1 MNIIRKTRLLAFTA
15 LPILTACGDSIPE
28 ASDEQLLTLLG
39 NSREVRG
46 EQLPPSIPRGV
57 EECVRLLSG
66 LEDEIVKDI
75 PADALGQM
83 KANCRSGLRD
93 HLEDPERN
101 PMGLELA
108 HFDER
113 ELGERISALAE
124 PSREAAQQ
132 AATEAQERYRQA
144 QIDDAKEVV
153 AGLLSSLDER
163 FVTFAELCT
172 DLDDAREAAQAQ
184 SVSLPAHLR
193 FYNPQ
198 PCNDYYAEQVR
209 TQAETLEERLS
220 SMEPSTG
227 SLFLM
232 PNVSAADPERLDALQ
247 EELESR
253 IQEIQGLLQSS

>member
-1 MNIIRKTRLLAFTA
+1 MNITHKTGLLAFMA
-15 LPILTACGDSIPE
+15 LPILSACGNAIPE

-39 NSREVRG
+39 DVREVRG
-46 EQLPPSIPRGV
+46 ETLPPSISRSF

-66 LEDEIVKDI
+66 LEDEVVKDI
-75 PADALGQM
+75 PDEFLGQM
-83 KANCRSGLRD
+83 KAECRSGLRD

-144 QIDDAKEVV
+144 QIDDAKEEV
-153 AGLLSSLDER
+153 ASLLSSLDER
-163 FVTFAELCT
+163 FAIFAELCT
-172 DLDDAREAAQAQ
+172 ELTDAREAAMAQ
-184 SVSLPAHLR
+184 NISLPTHLR

-198 PCNDYYAEQVR
+198 PCNDNYADQVR
-209 TQAETLEERLS
+209 AQAENLAERLS
-220 SMEPSTG
+220 SMEPNSG

-232 PNVSAADPERLDALQ
+232 PSFGATDAQRLDDLQ

-253 IQEIQGLLQSS
+253 LQELQTLSQAS

>member
-1 MNIIRKTRLLAFTA
+1 MNSTLKTGLLAFIA
-15 LPILTACGDSIPE
+15 LPILSACGNSVPE

-39 NSREVRG
+39 DVREVRG
-46 EQLPPSIPRGV
+46 ETLPPSLSRGL

-66 LEDEIVKDI
+66 LENEVVKDI
-75 PADALGQM
+75 PDEIIGQM
-83 KANCRSGLRD
+83 KADCRSGLRNY
-93 HLEDPERN
+93 LEDPDRN

-108 HFDER
+108 HFEDR

-132 AATEAQERYRQA
+132 AATEAQERYQQA
-144 QIDDAKEVV
+144 QIDDAKEEV
-153 AGLLSSLDER
+153 ANLLSSLDER
-163 FVTFAELCT
+163 FATFSDLCT
-172 DLDDAREAAQAQ
+172 NLAEARETAQAQ

-209 TQAETLEERLS
+209 TQAEKLEERLS
-220 SMEPSTG
+220 STEPSTG
-227 SLFLM
+227 GLFLM
-232 PNVSAADPERLDALQ
+232 PSFGATDSKQLDTLQ

-253 IQEIQGLLQSS
+253 LQEIQDLLQTT

>member
-1 MNIIRKTRLLAFTA
+1 MNITRKTRLLAFSA
-15 LPILTACGDSIPE
+15 LPVLTACGDSIPQ
-28 ASDEQLLTLLG
+28 ATDEQLLTLLG

-46 EQLPPSIPRGV
+46 EQLPPSIPRSV

-66 LEDEIVKDI
+66 LEDEVVKDI
-75 PADALGQM
+75 PAEFLGQM
-83 KANCRSGLRD
+83 KAECRSGLRN

-113 ELGERISALAE
+113 ELGERISDLAE

-144 QIDDAKEVV
+144 QIDDAKEAV

-163 FVTFAELCT
+163 LATFNNLCSELS
-172 DLDDAREAAQAQ
+172 DSREAAQAQ
-184 SVSLPAHLR
+184 GISLPTNLR
-193 FYNPQ
+193 YYTPP
-198 PCNDYYAEQVR
+198 PCNGHYAEQLR
-209 TQAETLEERLS
+209 TQAENLEERLS
-220 SMEPSTG
+220 SIQPSTG

-232 PNVSAADPERLDALQ
+232 PHLGAADPERLDGFQ
-247 EELESR
+247 EDLESS
-253 IQEIQGLLQSS
+253 IQEIQGLLQDS